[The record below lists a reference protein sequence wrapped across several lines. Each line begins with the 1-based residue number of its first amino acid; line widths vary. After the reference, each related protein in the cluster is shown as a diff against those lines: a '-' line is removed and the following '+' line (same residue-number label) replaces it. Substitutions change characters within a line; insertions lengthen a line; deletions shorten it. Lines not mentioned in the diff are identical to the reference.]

1 MFQFSCSLDAA
12 VDGFA
17 LPALDIT
24 HQEIAEPANTNI
36 FVPSNPDV
44 VYVFPV
50 PSVNCEGTVSAVRHC
65 YGTDSEVDQIG
76 VTQFAFQ
83 LLILEQNDLNFNIT
97 DIIFV
102 DSIPRNE
109 ICTRRPSGV
118 LICCDT
124 FSLSEVDQFSLP
136 PANFAFGIVRT
147 SASTVDLLTYN
158 AQSARS
164 TEFLVEHFR
173 PAVADFPPLHVG
185 SIYTSEGSPR
195 SDGVPLRLLQFL
207 IGKGTFPFFFT

>member
-12 VDGFA
+12 GDRLA
-17 LPALDIT
+17 LPALNIT
-24 HQEIAEPANTNI
+24 HQEIAEPANTNT

-65 YGTDSEVDQIG
+65 YGTEVDRIG
-76 VTQFAFQ
+76 VPQLAFH

-97 DIIFV
+97 DNIFV

-147 SASTVDLLTYN
+147 ASTVDLLTYN
-158 AQSARS
+158 IQSDRS